1 MRFIVSLIVMLAV
14 ALGVGFGTSYYALTD
29 GRLFGAIRI
38 GPWAGWSEIG
48 TENPDPY
55 SRAYLARTGLLQLGK
70 SEGIRFVARTDS
82 EGDPLERDCN
92 YAMTGNTPGATFW
105 TLLAIAEDGAT
116 IAASPALS
124 YFHSERIV
132 YDPDGTVTLHF
143 GPEMM
148 PGNWL
153 PTDGD
158 GRFAFVM
165 TLYDAAGLA
174 GGGASVSTLP
184 AIEKVSCS

>member
-1 MRFIVSLIVMLAV
+1 MRFIVYLIIMLAV

-82 EGDPLERDCN
+82 EGDRLERACS
-92 YAMTGNTPGATFW
+92 YAVTGQTPGATFW
-105 TLLAIAEDGAT
+105 TLLAADPEGAT
-116 IAASPALS
+116 IAAAPGLS
-124 YFHSERIV
+124 HFHSERIV
-132 YDPDGTVTLHF
+132 YDPDGVTLNF
-143 GPEMM
+143 GPQMM

-153 PTDGD
+153 PTNETGP
-158 GRFAFVM
+158 FTFVM

-174 GGGASVSTLP
+174 GGGSNVSTLP
-184 AIEKVSCS
+184 AIERVACP